1 MRKPPAPGKTLI
13 TFCPIKS
20 SFASSASSVSRPC
33 AHGPRRTPAS
43 RSRRRRPFLLRRF
56 RAVSRCRPL
65 RVDVYAFRAPFL
77 ARRARLRCAEVQP
90 SALFFGTERASA
102 DPARSSRFVRCASPQ
117 LCPGKRAPRS
127 RQCARG
133 VASILREPC
142 KAPCDARPTLS
153 AAPETYADD
162 PDAYTDGGRKANAA
176 GCRASKNAPLPAPHR
191 SSTPPRR
198 RLGRRSAS
206 ILTPYPGA

>member
-1 MRKPPAPGKTLI
+1 
-13 TFCPIKS
+13 
-20 SFASSASSVSRPC
+20 VSRPC